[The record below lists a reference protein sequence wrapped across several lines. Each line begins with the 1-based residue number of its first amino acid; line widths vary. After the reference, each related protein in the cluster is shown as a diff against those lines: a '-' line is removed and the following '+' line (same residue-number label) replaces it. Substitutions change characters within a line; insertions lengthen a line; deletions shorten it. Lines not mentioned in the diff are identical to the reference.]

1 VPDRPTPAAYV
12 RAADLLG
19 RKVYELRRD
28 RDLTQEGLSDLSG
41 ISRNQIQNIEHSRNN
56 QREASTGHPGPGNA
70 RLDTVFRLAYAL
82 KVDVTYLVDP
92 EREVFPLPDTR
103 R

>member
-1 VPDRPTPAAYV
+1 MF
-12 RAADLLG
+12 
-19 RKVYELRRD
+19 ELRRA
-28 RDLTQEGLSDLSG
+28 RELTQEALSDLSG

-56 QREASTGHPGPGNA
+56 QRETSTGQPGPGNA

-82 KVDVTYLVDP
+82 RVDVTYLVDP
-92 EREVFPLPDTR
+92 ERDVFPLPDSR